1 MILMA
6 TSGKQLSSLPSANS
20 IAGNNEFLTWV
31 GNDTAQKVSRNDFIK
46 SLPTYRQPN
55 TTYAV
60 GNIAYHSA
68 LPTGYYLE
76 CTTPGIT
83 GSGDITPSS
92 TIGGTVSDGTVK
104 WAVCALVDNAA
115 AHNGIY
121 RGVDLTAYFESGE
134 MSAAIA
140 DGSFRNIYPGDYIIK
155 SVTIDGT
162 TYKNVKWIVM
172 DLDYHLHAGN
182 TETTAHHVVLMPETT
197 LGTQAMN
204 ATKITTGGYVGSVMW
219 TTHIPK
225 VVTGIEAAF
234 GDTHVLSH
242 RELLTNTVDA
252 NAKSAAYNGW
262 TGAASNWAWA
272 DVKVNL
278 ANEPMVY
285 GSRHASSSFY
295 DGGECTKQLAAFNLN
310 HGLRCSKRQWWW
322 LRAVAY
328 STHFAIVSNYGDASG
343 NNASY
348 ADGGVRPYFLLR

>member
-1 MILMA
+1 MSTRGYCPRA
-6 TSGKQLSSLPSANS
+6 
-20 IAGNNEFLTWV
+20 NNEGRLGSPEKQWAEV
-31 GNDTAQKVSRNDFIK
+31 NAKKVVIDGTDIK
-46 SLPTYRQPN
+46 EEVTNGGLAPVP
-55 TTYAV
+55 
-60 GNIAYHSA
+60 GMIHSA
-68 LPTGYYLE
+68 
-76 CTTPGIT
+76 
-83 GSGDITPSS
+83 
-92 TIGGTVSDGTVK
+92 
-104 WAVCALVDNAA
+104 AL
-115 AHNGIY
+115 HNGLY
-121 RGVDLTAYFESGE
+121 RGKNLTEYFESGE

-140 DGSFRNIYPGDYIIK
+140 AGTFEDIYPGDYIIK

-162 TYKNVKWIVM
+162 TYSDVKWIVM
-172 DLDYHLHAGN
+172 DLDYHLHAGD

-204 ATKITTGGYVGSVMW
+204 ATNITTGGYVGSVMW

-234 GDTHVLSH
+234 GDTHVLTH

-278 ANEPMVY
+278 CNEPMVY

-322 LRAVAY
+322 LRAVAI
-328 STHFAIVSNYGDASG
+328 STNFAIVSDNGVAYNRDAS
-343 NNASY
+343 NT
-348 ADGGVRPYFLLR
+348 DGGVRPYFLLR